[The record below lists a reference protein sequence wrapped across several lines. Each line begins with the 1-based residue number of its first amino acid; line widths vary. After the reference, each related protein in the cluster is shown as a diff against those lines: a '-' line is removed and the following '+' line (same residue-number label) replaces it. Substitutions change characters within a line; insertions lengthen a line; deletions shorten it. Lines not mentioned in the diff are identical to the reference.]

1 MTYTK
6 GRLVIAMAFA
16 AAGVIALMP
25 IGRASSITTAPGY
38 SDWTVPVNLG
48 PVVNSV
54 SNDMAPALSKDGL
67 SLYFQSN
74 RPIGGSGGPDLWVS
88 QRTDTEAPWGPPINL
103 GAAINSSFTEGSPV
117 FSRDGHW
124 LFFNSDRPG
133 GVGGTDIWVSWREQ
147 THDDFGWQT
156 PVNLGAPVNSASGD
170 SVGSYFENEDAG
182 GPPLLFFSSNRPLT
196 GAAPGGPYVSEIL
209 GNGSFGPAM
218 VITELDSP
226 QDEMRPTIRF
236 DGRELFLSSSRPGGG
251 AFGLRDF
258 WVSTRET
265 VFDLW
270 SPPENAGFSLN
281 TASNELTP
289 SLSADGL
296 SLLCASDRL
305 DPDRVGLLD
314 LYVATRTRGSGQS
327 K

>member
-1 MTYTK
+1 
-6 GRLVIAMAFA
+6 
-16 AAGVIALMP
+16 
-25 IGRASSITTAPGY
+25 
-38 SDWTVPVNLG
+38 
-48 PVVNSV
+48 
-54 SNDMAPALSKDGL
+54 
-67 SLYFQSN
+67 
-74 RPIGGSGGPDLWVS
+74 
-88 QRTDTEAPWGPPINL
+88 
-103 GAAINSSFTEGSPV
+103 
-117 FSRDGHW
+117 
-124 LFFNSDRPG
+124 
-133 GVGGTDIWVSWREQ
+133 
-147 THDDFGWQT
+147 
-156 PVNLGAPVNSASGD
+156 
-170 SVGSYFENEDAG
+170 
-182 GPPLLFFSSNRPLT
+182 
-196 GAAPGGPYVSEIL
+196 
-209 GNGSFGPAM
+209 
-218 VITELDSP
+218 
-226 QDEMRPTIRF
+226 MRPTIRF

-296 SLLCASDRL
+296 SLLFASDRP